1 MVTGPL
7 AQQAEDL
14 TAQQAARVRWPRRW
28 PLVLLALPAGVATW
42 SGWVGLGELTGFG
55 PVKPLPGIA
64 DSLTINSA
72 ITLPIGV
79 EAYAAL
85 AMSAWLTS
93 APVKDSTRAFAR
105 ASAIGALALGMVGQV
120 AYHLLEV
127 QHSAKVAKVAQET
140 GQTIAQ
146 VAKTMHPHAPWWVT
160 IFVSCLPVLVLGLG
174 AGLAHMIHRDRTA
187 AGTAAPEADGRPGV
201 WTSIPPADDT
211 VIPPAVMTPA
221 TDAPPGF
228 TGPDVTPGRAGTDD
242 PPAGADDTEQTP
254 GRPDVQTPADEM
266 IPPADEVTPLV
277 IPTPAGPAGDDPD
290 PDPDPDP
297 SGGPASARPAGD
309 VFASVRADAARL
321 AALPSDAARVRAALA
336 TLGMDA
342 TPALVHGWLSVR
354 KVEIDPEYI
363 RTAIKRA
370 RKAARKQGQGGHLL
384 SLVKESG

>member
-1 MVTGPL
+1 VVAGPL
-7 AQQAEDL
+7 AQRAEDL

-187 AGTAAPEADGRPGV
+187 AGTETPETDRRPDV
-201 WTSIPPADDT
+201 WTSMTPADDT
-211 VIPPAVMTPA
+211 VIPPTAMTPT
-221 TDAPPGF
+221 TDEPPRFTAPG
-228 TGPDVTPGRAGTDD
+228 VTPGHAGTDD
-242 PPAGADDTEQTP
+242 PPAGANDPEQTP
-254 GRPDVQTPADEM
+254 GRPDAQTSADDL
-266 IPPADEVTPLV
+266 IPPADEVAPLV
-277 IPTPAGPAGDDPD
+277 IPGPARPADDDPE
-290 PDPDPDP
+290 PDPDP
-297 SGGPASARPAGD
+297 SGGPSGGREAPGELPAHLREDG
-309 VFASVRADAARL
+309 ARL
-321 AALPSDAARVRAALA
+321 AALTSDAARVRAALDA
-336 TLGMDA
+336 LGMDA
-342 TPALVHGWLSVR
+342 GPAEVRQWLTARDVQ
-354 KVEIDPEYI
+354 INDDYI

-370 RKAARKQGQGGHLL
+370 RKAAREQGQGGHVL